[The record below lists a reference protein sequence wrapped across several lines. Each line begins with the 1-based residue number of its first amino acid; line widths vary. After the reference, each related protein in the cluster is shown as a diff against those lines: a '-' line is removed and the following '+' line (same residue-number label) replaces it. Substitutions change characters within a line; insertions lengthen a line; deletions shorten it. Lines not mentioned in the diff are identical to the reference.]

1 MDRPCKR
8 KPYQHE
14 IVLWHLQ
21 RYGTIMNREA
31 WERYRLP
38 GAYGGVRRLR
48 KRGYLI
54 ESVPIRCPGWGGR
67 PTSFAMYVYRGR
79 R

>member
-1 MDRPCKR
+1 MEKPCKR

-14 IVLWHLQ
+14 IILWHLQ

-31 WERYRLP
+31 WDN
-38 GAYGGVRRLR
+38 YGISRAGRVVSRLR
-48 KRGYLI
+48 KRGYDI
-54 ESVPIRCPGWGGR
+54 ERVPVRRPDWNGR
-67 PTSFAMYVYRGR
+67 PACHAMYVYRGR

>member
-31 WERYRLP
+31 WER
-38 GAYGGVRRLR
+38 
-48 KRGYLI
+48 
-54 ESVPIRCPGWGGR
+54 
-67 PTSFAMYVYRGR
+67 
-79 R
+79 